1 MSCKKGGKTKK
12 HLLLAKLATDDIGSC
27 SFCNRNIDDET
38 IYGKLYSIGDIYC
51 HYFCVLLSCCLIQK
65 GKDNEGLFG
74 FLYPD
79 IVAEIERSKK
89 HKCSYCGKEGA
100 TLGCSVTQCRKQ
112 FHLPCGREKDAVSL
126 YYGNYK
132 SFCQLHAPRQ
142 KINLE
147 IMDKVKERISAQRKK
162 SKDKEISDLNDIQM
176 NIVCVICYE
185 PVEGSPSIN
194 TFWPPCCARDAWFH
208 RNCLQRMALSAGMHY
223 LKCPLCNDKEIFLDA
238 VMTQGYYVP
247 DRDAAWELEHNAY
260 SEMYEINLSCCAL
273 DCKCPMGKE
282 HDSDNENGL
291 WDIKLCILCG
301 GCGMHDKCMETENK
315 KKGRY
320 VCMTCAPAAPKDIDS
335 LAASI
340 ETVIVGEEIPSQVM
354 RRGPVMPCRMSL
366 RRTKQINRASCSN
379 SFNMKRIDRNK
390 EDEKQDDI
398 KDVNTSRME
407 LNLKPP
413 IRLNFTL
420 IQPNILND
428 VDNILI
434 SPLKLL
440 EKCLHE
446 RIKENE
452 FLELDSMKL
461 IKIMSEK
468 FKKPKPLIVKKKIIN
483 DLLENVL
490 DDLKKD
496 KIKSNECIN
505 EWNSP
510 KKCVE
515 IKDDNIQKEV
525 PSQSFNENP
534 TLNMENS
541 QIIEEQDIKDN
552 TEDIFTTPK
561 KLKPVHIQKDSTM
574 EISENDQTVKIEVI
588 KNEENSPNDLE
599 MNFMKKNKCAFKFNP
614 NKEEIHTNIQDLD
627 VESFKNHYLNEIERD
642 KNCSNNKKNIKN
654 DEKSNKKRKLPNNER
669 NCDRM

>member
-147 IMDKVKERISAQRKK
+147 IMNKVKERISAQRKSK
-162 SKDKEISDLNDIQM
+162 VSKDKEMSDLNDTQM

-185 PVEGSPSIN
+185 PVESSPSIN

-273 DCKCPMGKE
+273 DCKCPMGRE
-282 HDSDNENGL
+282 HDSDNENGDL
-291 WDIKLCILCG
+291 LENVLDDLKKDKIKSNECIN
-301 GCGMHDKCMETENK
+301 EWNSPK
-315 KKGRY
+315 KY
-320 VCMTCAPAAPKDIDS
+320 
-335 LAASI
+335 
-340 ETVIVGEEIPSQVM
+340 
-354 RRGPVMPCRMSL
+354 
-366 RRTKQINRASCSN
+366 
-379 SFNMKRIDRNK
+379 RNK

-534 TLNMENS
+534 TLNMNNS

-574 EISENDQTVKIEVI
+574 EISENDQTVKIEKKENTEDEEIETIHI
-588 KNEENSPNDLE
+588 KIRTGEIATEYRKT
-599 MNFMKKNKCAFKFNP
+599 KKNPTKK
-614 NKEEIHTNIQDLD
+614 KE
-627 VESFKNHYLNEIERD
+627 K
-642 KNCSNNKKNIKN
+642 
-654 DEKSNKKRKLPNNER
+654 
-669 NCDRM
+669 